1 MAENKK
7 SFLLYANIIEVVSKL
22 PDDKAGQ
29 LFKHI
34 LEYVNDLNPKTE
46 DLMIELVFL
55 PIKQRL
61 KADLDIWEKKKI
73 GYSKAGKAS
82 AEARKNKKQSPEEN
96 NDLKAEKFNK
106 FWDIYNKKQGKKKCL
121 TKFLKLKDSDILK
134 IAETI
139 ENYIKSTPDIKFRKD
154 PYTYLNGEHWNDEI
168 KKEPKVISYRSKFT
182 TIDKVIE
189 LFNETDFN
197 KTIKKYK
204 SSEERV
210 KERLDEFLEKEVFKA
225 DFKNRPTD
233 EVLSHFINSLQ
244 FNPPKKVIIIDE
256 NPIVPWLSK

>member
-82 AEARKNKKQSPEEN
+82 AEARKNKKESPEEN

-121 TKFLKLKDSDILK
+121 
-134 IAETI
+134 
-139 ENYIKSTPDIKFRKD
+139 R
-154 PYTYLNGEHWNDEI
+154 
-168 KKEPKVISYRSKFT
+168 
-182 TIDKVIE
+182 
-189 LFNETDFN
+189 
-197 KTIKKYK
+197 
-204 SSEERV
+204 
-210 KERLDEFLEKEVFKA
+210 
-225 DFKNRPTD
+225 
-233 EVLSHFINSLQ
+233 
-244 FNPPKKVIIIDE
+244 
-256 NPIVPWLSK
+256 